1 MPVDK
6 GQLGGL
12 STVDELTLKSY
23 QLMMALTLNPDW
35 LNLLG
40 LLSRSHGKWRCQ
52 FVNSTMPISELEFMP
67 GLDVLKLF
75 KNEEYTVKVFQMLF
89 KYYLY
94 NKNLVLEEKLM
105 KELKVSEI
113 ISSNKFM
120 ICLVTNM

>member
-1 MPVDK
+1 
-6 GQLGGL
+6 
-12 STVDELTLKSY
+12 
-23 QLMMALTLNPDW
+23 
-35 LNLLG
+35 
-40 LLSRSHGKWRCQ
+40 
-52 FVNSTMPISELEFMP
+52 MPISELEFMP

-75 KNEEYTVKVFQMLF
+75 NNEEYTVKVFQMLF

>member
-1 MPVDK
+1 M
-6 GQLGGL
+6 
-12 STVDELTLKSY
+12 KS
-23 QLMMALTLNPDW
+23 
-35 LNLLG
+35 
-40 LLSRSHGKWRCQ
+40 S
-52 FVNSTMPISELEFMP
+52 MPISELEFMP

-120 ICLVTNM
+120 ISLVTNM